1 MPYDAHACGEEERC
15 LSGSLYA
22 AQRFALQALTTMQG
36 KEKDMVDIVQ
46 KNRKWIAIAAAVL
59 IIAAVLIFRH
69 AGSGNLNE
77 GTAYVE
83 TVENLTGQNA
93 SLGMIN
99 RYSGVIEPQGTWSV
113 SKNSEVDVKEIYVSE
128 GDEVEEGQVLFVYD
142 TTKYE
147 EDLKQAEIDLER
159 LHNEYDSTV
168 EAIAQLE
175 KEKKDASSSEQ
186 ANYTVQIKEQN
197 LSLKDKELDIEM
209 KEAEI
214 EKLENNIENAEVECG
229 IDGVVKSINEGGS
242 SSSGTGDNSFIT
254 VMKVGNYR
262 VKGTVNEQNI
272 GDLYVD
278 APVIVHSRVNED
290 TWKGKITKIDTENAM
305 TSEGGNFMGMNSDSS
320 KSSRYPFYVE
330 LDNSEGLIMG
340 QHVYLEPD
348 LGQGEEGASD
358 GIWLPAYMVDQTD
371 PDHPFVWKDSHG
383 KLVKQE
389 VTISETR
396 EELGKVKI
404 SEGLTLE
411 DSICVPDPSLSVGMK
426 TAPMSEKPEVGT
438 QEPAGENGEMN
449 EAGEGQPG
457 EADVAPV
464 ETEGAPFGMEGSP
477 EGEEGSEE
485 PPAITEEIDAGSG
498 MLDMLGGQE

>member
-1 MPYDAHACGEEERC
+1 MSENGEKR
-15 LSGSLYA
+15 
-22 AQRFALQALTTMQG
+22 
-36 KEKDMVDIVQ
+36 KVMVEFIQ
-46 KNRKWIAIAAAVL
+46 KNKKRIAIAAAVL
-59 IIAAVLIFRH
+59 IIAAVLVFRR
-69 AGSGNLNE
+69 AGSGSLNE

-113 SKNSEVDVKEIYVSE
+113 SKNSDVDVREIYVRE
-128 GDEVEEGQVLFVYD
+128 GDEVEEGQVLFAYD

-214 EKLENNIENAEVECG
+214 EKLEDNIENAEVTSG

-254 VMKVGNYR
+254 VMKVGTYR

-278 APVIVHSRVNED
+278 APVIVHSRVND
-290 TWKGKITKIDTENAM
+290 KTWKGKISKIDTENPM
-305 TSEGGNFMGMNSDSS
+305 TSEGGNFMGMNSDSN

-330 LDNSEGLIMG
+330 LESSDGLIMG
-340 QHVYLEPD
+340 QHVYVEPD
-348 LGQGEEGASD
+348 LEQGEAIVSE
-358 GIWLPAYMVDQTD
+358 GIWIPDYMVDRTD

-404 SEGLTLE
+404 SEGLEPE
-411 DSICVPDPSLSVGMK
+411 DSICIPDPSLSAGMK
-426 TAPMSEKPEVGT
+426 TAPMSEKPAGET
-438 QEPAGENGEMN
+438 QESGVEGEELN
-449 EAGEGQPG
+449 ESVE
-457 EADVAPV
+457 VSPV
-464 ETEGAPFGMEGSP
+464 QTEGMPAGMEGSP
-477 EGEEGSEE
+477 EGGEIPDGMEGSPEEGEV
-485 PPAITEEIDAGSG
+485 PADTESSPEGEKSSLKEAGVMKEDIEAGSG
-498 MLDMLGGQE
+498 MLDMFGGQK

>member
-1 MPYDAHACGEEERC
+1 
-15 LSGSLYA
+15 
-22 AQRFALQALTTMQG
+22 
-36 KEKDMVDIVQ
+36 MVEFIQ
-46 KNRKWIAIAAAVL
+46 KNTKWIAIAAVVL
-59 IIAAVLIFRH
+59 VIAAVLIFRH
-69 AGSGNLNE
+69 AGSGSLNE

-113 SKNSEVDVKEIYVSE
+113 SKNSDVDVQEIYVSE

-147 EDLKQAEIDLER
+147 EDLKQAQIDLER

-214 EKLENNIENAEVECG
+214 EKLESNIENAEVTSG

-242 SSSGTGDNSFIT
+242 SNSGSGDNSFIT

-262 VKGTVNEQNI
+262 VKGTVNEQNV

-278 APVIVHSRVNED
+278 APVIIHSRVNEN
-290 TWKGKITKIDTENAM
+290 TWKGKIVKIDTENPM
-305 TSEGGNFMGMNSDSS
+305 TSEGGNFMGSNSDGN

-330 LDNSEGLIMG
+330 LDSSDGLIMG
-340 QHVYLEPD
+340 QHVYVEPD
-348 LGQGEEGASD
+348 LGQGEEGASE
-358 GIWLPAYMVDQTD
+358 GIWLPDYMVDQSD

-389 VTISETR
+389 VKISEVR
-396 EELGKVKI
+396 EELSKVKI

-411 DSICVPDPSLSVGMK
+411 DSICIPDPSLSVGMK
-426 TAPMSEKPEVGT
+426 TAPMSEKPAEEV
-438 QEPAGENGEMN
+438 GEMN
-449 EAGEGQPG
+449 DSVEVSPAQTEGMPADMEGAPEGGEVP
-457 EADVAPV
+457 A
-464 ETEGAPFGMEGSP
+464 ETEGASEGGEMPAGTEGAS
-477 EGEEGSEE
+477 EGEQGGSEDTGALQE
-485 PPAITEEIDAGSG
+485 DVEAGSG
-498 MLDMLGGQE
+498 VLDKFGGQ

>member
-1 MPYDAHACGEEERC
+1 
-15 LSGSLYA
+15 
-22 AQRFALQALTTMQG
+22 
-36 KEKDMVDIVQ
+36 MVEFIQ
-46 KNRKWIAIAAAVL
+46 KNKKRIAIAAAVL
-59 IIAAVLIFRH
+59 VIAAVLVFRH
-69 AGSGNLNE
+69 AGSGSLNE

-113 SKNSEVDVKEIYVSE
+113 SKNSDVDVKEILVSE
-128 GDEVEEGQVLFVYD
+128 GDAVEEGQVLFVYD
-142 TTKYE
+142 TAKYE

-159 LHNEYDSTV
+159 LHNEYDSTE

-175 KEKKDASSSEQ
+175 KEKRDASSSEQ

-214 EKLENNIENAEVECG
+214 EKLESNIENAEVTSG
-229 IDGVVKSINEGGS
+229 IDGVVKSINEGGSS

-278 APVIVHSRVNED
+278 APVIVHSRVNEN
-290 TWKGKITKIDTENAM
+290 TWKGTIVKIDTENPM
-305 TSEGGNFMGMNSDSS
+305 TSDGGNFMGVNNDSG

-330 LDNSEGLIMG
+330 LANSDGLIMG
-340 QHVYLEPD
+340 QHVYVEPD
-348 LGQGEEGASD
+348 LEQGEEGTAE
-358 GIWLPAYMVDQTD
+358 GIWLPAYMVDRSD

-389 VTISETR
+389 VTIAEVR

-404 SEGLTLE
+404 TEGLTLR
-411 DSICVPDPSLSVGMK
+411 DSICLPDPSLKVGMK
-426 TAPMSEKPEVGT
+426 TAPMSEKPE
-438 QEPAGENGEMN
+438 
-449 EAGEGQPG
+449 EG
-457 EADVAPV
+457 
-464 ETEGAPFGMEGSP
+464 TEGAGGKNDSVEANPVQTDGMPAGMEGSP
-477 EGEEGSEE
+477 EGGEAPAETEGSPEGE
-485 PPAITEEIDAGSG
+485 NDGSGETEILQEDVGAGSG
-498 MLDMLGGQE
+498 MLDMFGGQE

>member
-1 MPYDAHACGEEERC
+1 
-15 LSGSLYA
+15 
-22 AQRFALQALTTMQG
+22 
-36 KEKDMVDIVQ
+36 MVEFIQ
-46 KNRKWIAIAAAVL
+46 KNRKWIAIAAAAL
-59 IIAAVLIFRH
+59 IIAAVLIFRQ
-69 AGSGNLNE
+69 AGSGSLNE

-113 SKNSEVDVKEIYVSE
+113 SKNSDVDVKEIYVSE
-128 GDEVEEGQVLFVYD
+128 GDEVKEGDVLFVYD

-147 EDLKQAEIDLER
+147 EDLRQAEIDLER
-159 LHNEYDSTV
+159 LNNEYDSTV

-175 KEKKDASSSEQ
+175 KEKKEASSSEQ

-214 EKLENNIENAEVECG
+214 EKLEDNIENAEVKSG

-242 SSSGTGDNSFIT
+242 SNTGSGDNSFIT

-278 APVIVHSRVNED
+278 APVIVYSRVND
-290 TWKGKITKIDTENAM
+290 NTWKGTITKIDTENAV
-305 TSEGGNFMGMNSDSS
+305 TSDGGSFMGMNSDSN
-320 KSSRYPFYVE
+320 KSTRYPFYVE
-330 LDNSEGLIMG
+330 LENSEGLIMG
-340 QHVYLEPD
+340 QHVYVEPD
-348 LGQGEEGASD
+348 LEQGEEGMSE
-358 GIWLPAYMVDQTD
+358 GIWLPSYMVDQTD

-389 VTISETR
+389 VTISEVR
-396 EELGKVKI
+396 EELDKVKI
-404 SEGLTLE
+404 SDGLSLE
-411 DSICVPDPSLSVGMK
+411 DAICIPNPALSVGMK
-426 TAPMSEKPEVGT
+426 TAPMSEKPAEAAEESGDG
-438 QEPAGENGEMN
+438 GEEMN
-449 EAGEGQPG
+449 EPAE
-457 EADVAPV
+457 EAPAQ
-464 ETEGAPFGMEGSP
+464 TEGFPEGMEGSP
-477 EGEEGSEE
+477 EAGEVPAGEEGMPEGGEAPAGTEGSSEGE
-485 PPAITEEIDAGSG
+485 GVSEAAGDLQEDISAGSG
-498 MLDMLGGQE
+498 VLDMVGGQ